1 MEEEL
6 SDGDIV
12 WVKVS
17 NSWWPGEVMGSSRL
31 TEEFLSSLRK
41 KPLAVVKF
49 FQEDSYE
56 YVKNPNFIFKYN
68 CPRKHEFLRK
78 GLEQYR
84 AKMKHMEKFP
94 ADVMHAERATGGD
107 PDIVNST
114 DFLPQKKERHSG
126 AFQDGRSPAG
136 KGKGLKGTEK
146 PNTPSKLNTPPFSF
160 GSGRKTIHEVRIL
173 AQPSSTPSDGEAGVS
188 LPTDKMSPAVG
199 AHSVQSSPSQV
210 YHCYKCNN
218 YSANRQNLI
227 MLHIKHC
234 RATYAIGSGGA
245 GGSVGA
251 VSSANTSTPTAPAR
265 KASSEKMDESAE
277 EVDPEP
283 DVKPDR
289 ARRSLPVA
297 DKAKPLQTPIRNVD
311 VPAAVKSEPPSSE
324 KRTRGGRITTPTVQ
338 APKQKKGRQ
347 NKLDQSTP
355 VLDEGKQASAKVSE
369 HEDTRPSANV
379 DVTVEDDKE
388 ENHRQNRGK
397 GSGSVSHEESPT
409 LHAVKNKT
417 DVKLKN
423 ELLADWSEDEQEDD
437 EGDKLVGGV
446 ENVEEKNPT
455 KESRKDTPP
464 KDVSPVRTTKA
475 STRKQ
480 QKDTK
485 QETKQQPLASKKTAK
500 PEAKNE
506 TVAMAKK
513 DAESVAVKETEKD
526 PESPPESSTVVA
538 ATAPPVTAATA
549 GSVTAAVVSTSSASS
564 AAPIVSPHATIKYR
578 NIPKKQK
585 REFIEVTNDDVSMV
599 QEKYAVPSR
608 EGSTA
613 SSSSTTGSN
622 ESCAGPSQ
630 SIVPPT
636 APAAERPISAKQ
648 LILNRATRG
657 SSKSLSGDEI
667 TAATAPVPTDH
678 TTPSVSTDTN
688 AVQEERKSHIDDS
701 AKKTDVQQQ
710 ETSCFDFNDDEDVH
724 QQEKVSPASQSS
736 LMTARFDRK
745 RDQAAVAREKP
756 TTVEPEPSEVD
767 RDAQLSQEI
776 DSLLGETNVPKLPDD
791 LSDVMTAVSDKIDCN
806 RTLPPKERGKRI
818 FKTRNKTVT
827 ASSSSSPKRDDAP
840 VGEEV
845 APSEESV
852 PAEAANN
859 NGDSSSSASD
869 VVKDKADK
877 EQQPQQQE
885 ASEEETQTLKG
896 KDESKNREDDQNPS
910 VTSSA
915 MTDEGL
921 PEDKELQ
928 QKQQHQSAK
937 KKRKSDEV
945 LLPDSSG
952 NGDQPTVPAATRR
965 RGKYSKAVTDVHEK
979 SAGEKSVS
987 TQPVSEAREPSS
999 VSRKAKRL
1007 RKEGPDLD
1015 EATPANTDDS
1025 DKSSAEVAKVT
1036 KRVVSS
1042 EIETSVAMD
1051 TAEATDNSNDL
1062 SAVEKQE
1069 DTGALA
1075 KHLKTNH
1082 EESADKQQDAA
1093 ASAATTLLT
1102 SKATP
1107 TDLQVAEALINLPVV
1122 VTASLPVSS
1131 SSSSSA
1137 VDEDVASKAKVV
1149 VVEPAK
1155 EADTTASSSTQA
1167 VSVSVECAEQPSP
1180 NNTSSNSSSNN
1191 SSTAKSINP
1200 RKRHLQSMMLTTA
1213 EATNLPQSKKVA
1225 AVVEPPMT
1233 TDGIEKEITTVKVVL
1248 PPEEDPPSIPE
1259 KKKRNEVLTDGEEV
1273 ASKESS
1279 PVPAEVE
1286 KLDINSMPIVMDE
1299 GELLVDGT
1307 SSIPAPAGAITVMKS
1322 VNGAGGGAVK
1332 PALVAATSKDKRQTT
1347 VAMVKGGKA
1356 STEQIVITSKGTI
1369 LTTSTASVSV
1379 ASKFPSST
1387 KSSVTVT
1394 SAITLSSSCRVA
1406 SSTPAPSVSSPPST
1420 ASSAAAPQLVPPKII
1435 ITKKPLPHAASTS
1448 TASSKAGSA
1457 EGSVGSKAHDRR
1469 VSGDGASSSVSSSS
1483 GSETITGKKSH
1494 RVLRLTPQ
1502 KLKEFSRLGYI
1513 EERQGKGK
1521 MLTKSGMRQLYG
1533 KQQQLQQQQQQQQQ
1547 QHVSRK
1553 KPVPIS
1559 TKIITTTGG
1568 GGADLAVAPDSNSS
1582 SARPTSLPEVA
1593 SSGSNVVIAA
1603 AADSSVQESSTT
1615 VGRTASTDPSA
1626 VDMEEDEEMLEQQKV
1641 SSGEAGELPASTHVA
1656 PAGGAAILLE
1666 GSPSSSG
1673 AGAAEVILGSSE
1685 LAVVGGGSVTEASSS
1700 STGGS
1705 GSGTTAT
1712 GEQESSQLI
1721 AVPAENF
1728 GGPPHL
1734 FYLCS
1739 VRDESLV
1746 PVNNELLYLDASNQL
1761 VALPE
1766 QHQQHPSQQQQQQQH
1781 QGQQQQ
1787 AAGTLTEEII
1797 NQAEVI
1803 IPTVGG
1809 SNGAEMG
1816 SDGTGEGGTTAIANA
1831 TGAVG
1836 SDGAQ
1841 EGFVFNTQDGQ
1852 HIILDPQSLMALAAS
1867 GDTPHLITADGQE
1880 IILQET
1886 AQEWLAALS
1895 AGQHAQQQQAG
1906 AVSTLVT
1913 AEGTQ
1918 IIVAHENAGLIE
1930 LQEHPVLL
1938 PTEIIQVNPN
1948 TTVET
1953 NAVLTKPPIMS
1964 TVEVP
1969 TKNGIESAS
1978 RIGDRKLA
1986 AAVSPRMAS
1995 GSTAPAAG
2003 ASSTSSSS
2011 SSSSSGKALTSTI
2024 TAGSGSNLDETLA
2037 AVIGHVPSNPHVPTS
2052 LELPI
2057 TVTNPVIAKTSTAS
2071 SRLNATAP
2079 LFPLTTTAA
2088 TVVSSFADAIPAA
2101 ATVVLVSGADAPA
2114 ASCPSPAAE
2123 GQEARKDNGAEQEEL
2138 EKESEEASMMTVQ
2151 HEEGNDH
2158 DGDYADDGG
2167 GDASG
2172 KEKSACFD
2180 EDDIQIP
2187 STPESAQNND
2197 ERQQQQ
2203 YDDELMASDDE
2214 QREPNENHLLLANE
2228 NSNCSEI
2235 IAIQPN
2241 VVVLD
2246 GGMLLNSPGNED
2258 DDADDDDGIDDD
2270 LMENESEEDGLMTVQ
2285 QQQHQQQQQVVQDV
2299 VQGRSFDQRPTQQ
2312 AHRARNRVPPAA
2324 NGANG
2329 RSDNTVNLAE
2339 HHNSSSNND
2348 SGIDTSMAAGGVAS
2362 CEAAAASSS
2371 GEGTPTTILS
2381 SAEM

>member
-114 DFLPQKKERHSG
+114 DYLPQKKERHSG

-136 KGKGLKGTEK
+136 KGKGLKEK
-146 PNTPSKLNTPPFSF
+146 PNTPAKLNTPPFSF

-173 AQPSSTPSDGEAGVS
+173 AQPSNAPSDGEAGVS

-234 RATYAIGSGGA
+234 RATYAIGSGGGGAGAGGA

-283 DVKPDR
+283 DIKPDR

-297 DKAKPLQTPIRNVD
+297 DKAKPLETPIRNVD
-311 VPAAVKSEPPSSE
+311 VAATVKSEPLSSE
-324 KRTRGGRITTPTVQ
+324 KRTRGGRKTTSTVQ

-347 NKLDQSTP
+347 NKPDQSSS

-369 HEDTRPSANV
+369 HEDARPSANV
-379 DVTVEDDKE
+379 DVAVEDEKE
-388 ENHRQNRGK
+388 ENNRQQRNRGK

-409 LHAVKNKT
+409 QHAVKNKT

-506 TVAMAKK
+506 TVALAKK
-513 DAESVAVKETEKD
+513 DAESVTVKETEKD

-538 ATAPPVTAATA
+538 ATVPPVTAATA

-667 TAATAPVPTDH
+667 TAATASVSTDH

-724 QQEKVSPASQSS
+724 QQEKVSPASQTS
-736 LMTARFDRK
+736 LMTARVDRK
-745 RDQAAVAREKP
+745 RDQAVAAREKP

-776 DSLLGETNVPKLPDD
+776 DSLLGETNVPKLPED

-827 ASSSSSPKRDDAP
+827 ASSSSSPKRDDTP

-845 APSEESV
+845 APSEGSV

-859 NGDSSSSASD
+859 NGESSSSASD

-885 ASEEETQTLKG
+885 ASEEETQTVKG
-896 KDESKNREDDQNPS
+896 KDEFKNREDDQNPS

-928 QKQQHQSAK
+928 QKEQHQSAK

-965 RGKYSKAVTDVHEK
+965 RGKYSKTVTDVHEK
-979 SAGEKSVS
+979 SAGDKSVS

-1007 RKEGPDLD
+1007 
-1015 EATPANTDDS
+1015 
-1025 DKSSAEVAKVT
+1025 
-1036 KRVVSS
+1036 
-1042 EIETSVAMD
+1042 
-1051 TAEATDNSNDL
+1051 
-1062 SAVEKQE
+1062 Q
-1069 DTGALA
+1069 
-1075 KHLKTNH
+1075 
-1082 EESADKQQDAA
+1082 
-1093 ASAATTLLT
+1093 
-1102 SKATP
+1102 
-1107 TDLQVAEALINLPVV
+1107 
-1122 VTASLPVSS
+1122 
-1131 SSSSSA
+1131 
-1137 VDEDVASKAKVV
+1137 
-1149 VVEPAK
+1149 
-1155 EADTTASSSTQA
+1155 
-1167 VSVSVECAEQPSP
+1167 
-1180 NNTSSNSSSNN
+1180 
-1191 SSTAKSINP
+1191 
-1200 RKRHLQSMMLTTA
+1200 
-1213 EATNLPQSKKVA
+1213 ATNLPQSKKVA
-1225 AVVEPPMT
+1225 AVVEPPMMSG
-1233 TDGIEKEITTVKVVL
+1233 GIEKEITTVKVVL

-1259 KKKRNEVLTDGEEV
+1259 KKKRNEVLSDGEEM

-1279 PVPAEVE
+1279 PVSAGVE

-1299 GELLVDGT
+1299 GELLVDET

-1322 VNGAGGGAVK
+1322 VNGAGGGAAK
-1332 PALVAATSKDKRQTT
+1332 PPLVATTSKDKRQTT
-1347 VAMVKGGKA
+1347 VAMVRGGKA
-1356 STEQIVITSKGTI
+1356 STEQIVITSKGTV

-1406 SSTPAPSVSSPPST
+1406 SSTPAPSVSSPPSS

-1448 TASSKAGSA
+1448 TASSKSASA

-1469 VSGDGASSSVSSSS
+1469 VSGDGAS
-1483 GSETITGKKSH
+1483 H
-1494 RVLRLTPQ
+1494 
-1502 KLKEFSRLGYI
+1502 
-1513 EERQGKGK
+1513 
-1521 MLTKSGMRQLYG
+1521 
-1533 KQQQLQQQQQQQQQ
+1533 
-1547 QHVSRK
+1547 
-1553 KPVPIS
+1553 
-1559 TKIITTTGG
+1559 
-1568 GGADLAVAPDSNSS
+1568 SS

-1615 VGRTASTDPSA
+1615 VGRTASADPSA
-1626 VDMEEDEEMLEQQKV
+1626 VDMEEDEEMLEQQKG

-1673 AGAAEVILGSSE
+1673 AGAAEVVLGSSE
-1685 LAVVGGGSVTEASSS
+1685 LAIVGGGSVTEASSS

-1766 QHQQHPSQQQQQQQH
+1766 QHQQHPSQQQQQQQQQH

-1816 SDGTGEGGTTAIANA
+1816 GDGTGEGSTTAIANA

-1913 AEGTQ
+1913 PEGTQ

-1986 AAVSPRMAS
+1986 AAVSPRMSS
-1995 GSTAPAAG
+1995 GSTTPAAG
-2003 ASSTSSSS
+2003 ASATSSSS
-2011 SSSSSGKALTSTI
+2011 SNSSGKALTSTI

-2114 ASCPSPAAE
+2114 E

-2151 HEEGNDH
+2151 LEEGND
-2158 DGDYADDGG
+2158 DGDHADDGG

-2197 ERQQQQ
+2197 ERQQ

-2246 GGMLLNSPGNED
+2246 GDMLLNSPENED

-2270 LMENESEEDGLMTVQ
+2270 LMENESEEDGVMTVQ
-2285 QQQHQQQQQVVQDV
+2285 QQQQQQQVVQDV
-2299 VQGRSFDQRPTQQ
+2299 VQGGRSFDQRPPQQ
-2312 AHRARNRVPPAA
+2312 AHRARSRVPPAA

-2329 RSDNTVNLAE
+2329 RPDNMVNLAE

-2348 SGIDTSMAAGGVAS
+2348 SGIDTSMAAGGVAA

-2371 GEGTPTTILS
+2371 GEGTPTTVRRPIV
-2381 SAEM
+2381 ER